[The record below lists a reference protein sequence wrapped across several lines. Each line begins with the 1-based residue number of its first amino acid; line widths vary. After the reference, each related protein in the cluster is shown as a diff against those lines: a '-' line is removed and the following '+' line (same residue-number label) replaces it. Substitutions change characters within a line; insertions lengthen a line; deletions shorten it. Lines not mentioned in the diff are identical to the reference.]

1 MLTPFAA
8 KPSARSLPPPRA
20 GMETIVLAGLGSTCA
35 SPLVWLQD
43 TSVAGT
49 MAHLFRG
56 TYTNYVKC
64 INVEDTSLRDE
75 VFYDLQMPVSL
86 AER

>member
-1 MLTPFAA
+1 MW
-8 KPSARSLPPPRA
+8 S
-20 GMETIVLAGLGSTCA
+20 
-35 SPLVWLQD
+35 QD

-64 INVEDTSLRDE
+64 INVEDISLRDE

-86 AER
+86 RHAPALLCLKVRHARP

>member
-1 MLTPFAA
+1 
-8 KPSARSLPPPRA
+8 
-20 GMETIVLAGLGSTCA
+20 VLVDKLEEKMK
-35 SPLVWLQD
+35 D

-64 INVEDTSLRDE
+64 INVDDVSLRDE
-75 VFYDLQMPVSL
+75 VFYDLQMPVR
-86 AER
+86 ARVG